1 MNTQDGI
8 ALTGKLTISLN
19 DEIVQETNNLVVTAG
34 KEWVAARM
42 KNTST
47 VMTHMGVGTGTTAA
61 VIANT
66 ALETQHG
73 DGRQTL
79 TTSGGSVSGAVI
91 TFHRTFAAGNQ
102 TGAITEAGVF
112 TAASGGTMLCRTV
125 FGVVNKG
132 ALDTMTISW
141 AVTISQEN
149 TRGS

>member
-8 ALTGKLTISLN
+8 ALTGRLIISLN
-19 DEIVQETNNLVVTAG
+19 DEIVQKTNNLIVTAG
-34 KEWVAARM
+34 KEWVTARM

-47 VMTHMGVGTGTTAA
+47 VMTHMGVGTSTTAA
-61 VIANT
+61 AISQT
-66 ALETQHG
+66 ALVTEHG

-79 TTSGGSVSGAVI
+79 TTSGGTVAGAVI

-102 TGAITEAGVF
+102 TGAITEAGIF
-112 TAASGGTMLCRTV
+112 TAATGGTMLARTV

-141 AVTISQEN
+141 AVTIS
-149 TRGS
+149 

>member
-112 TAASGGTMLCRTV
+112 TAATGGTLLCRTV

-141 AVTISQEN
+141 AVTIS
-149 TRGS
+149 

>member
-8 ALTGKLTISLN
+8 ALTGKLIISLN
-19 DEIVQETNNLVVTAG
+19 DEIVQETNNLIVTAG
-34 KEWVAARM
+34 KEWVTARM

-47 VMTHMGVGTGTTAA
+47 VMTHMGVGTSSTAA
-61 VIANT
+61 ALTDT
-66 ALETQHG
+66 ALVAEHS

-79 TTSGGSVSGAVI
+79 TASGGTVAGAII

-102 TGAITEAGVF
+102 TGAITEAGIF
-112 TAASGGTMLCRTV
+112 TASTSGTMLARTV

-141 AVTISQEN
+141 AVTIS
-149 TRGS
+149 

>member
-112 TAASGGTMLCRTV
+112 TAATGGTMLCRTV
-125 FGVVNKG
+125 FGVVNKC

-141 AVTISQEN
+141 AVTIS
-149 TRGS
+149 

>member
-1 MNTQDGI
+1 MDTQDGI

-79 TTSGGSVSGAVI
+79 TTSGGSVAGAVI

-102 TGAITEAGVF
+102 TGAITEAGIF
-112 TAASGGTMLCRTV
+112 TAATGGTMLARTV

-141 AVTISQEN
+141 AVTIS
-149 TRGS
+149 

>member
-8 ALTGKLTISLN
+8 ALTGKLIISLN
-19 DEIVQETNNLVVTAG
+19 DEIVQKTNNLIVTAG
-34 KEWVAARM
+34 KEWVTARM

-47 VMTHMGVGTGTTAA
+47 VMTHMGVGTSSTAA
-61 VIANT
+61 ALTDT
-66 ALETQHG
+66 ALVAEHS

-79 TTSGGSVSGAVI
+79 TASGGTVAGAII

-102 TGAITEAGVF
+102 TGAITEAGIF
-112 TAASGGTMLCRTV
+112 TASTSGTMLARTV

-141 AVTISQEN
+141 AVTIS
-149 TRGS
+149 

>member
-8 ALTGKLTISLN
+8 ALTVKLTISLN

-141 AVTISQEN
+141 AVTIS
-149 TRGS
+149 